1 MRSANSPSCKVT
13 DKQSLLKVAGTGRVQ
28 PEKMEVAS
36 LPLHGDPGRTPEGR
50 SQPCRLHSPCSSSA
64 RNREVNKT
72 QNEGLPGDSSWLPLK
87 FTKAELLMPQRLP
100 ATAPCE
106 LLHCRFSGH
115 SVCNALGIRVIV
127 FYLFAKS
134 FQ

>member
-1 MRSANSPSCKVT
+1 MQDDSSQRLRLKVT
-13 DKQSLLKVAGTGRVQ
+13 WTGRVQ
-28 PEKMEVAS
+28 LEKTGGRVPP
-36 LPLHGDPGRTPEGR
+36 PLHGDPCRAPEGS
-50 SQPCRLHSPCSSSA
+50 SQPCQLDSPCSFSA
-64 RNREVNKT
+64 RNRKVNKT
-72 QNEGLPGDSSWLPLK
+72 QDECLPRDSSWPPLK
-87 FTKAELLMPQRLP
+87 FTKAALLMSHTLP